1 MGENKRHLDF
11 VCQRY
16 ELFGLFE
23 DYSELCVTNTE
34 SLNSTETSEVYM
46 ANGKEKNPG
55 NGSPEF
61 GNKKGYTADRSDRA
75 DRTDRSDR
83 AGKVVVLFDFDGVIM
98 DTEPQYT
105 VFWNRQGKLHLGEED
120 FGPRI
125 KGQTLMQIYH
135 NYFMG
140 AEEVQKQI
148 TAALNAFEEQMSYV
162 YVPGAARFMKELRKR
177 GVKTAIVTSSNEVKM
192 QRVYKAHPELKGM
205 VDCILTGE
213 MFPRSKPAP
222 DCFLLGMKQFGAT
235 PGQTYVFEDS
245 FHGIQAG
252 ISSGATVIG
261 LATTNPR
268 EAIAGKTHDVIDD
281 FTEMT
286 YERMT
291 AVCRELSCGA

>member
-1 MGENKRHLDF
+1 
-11 VCQRY
+11 
-16 ELFGLFE
+16 
-23 DYSELCVTNTE
+23 
-34 SLNSTETSEVYM
+34 M

-61 GNKKGYTADRSDRA
+61 GNKKANRADRA
-75 DRTDRSDR
+75 DRV
-83 AGKVVVLFDFDGVIM
+83 GKVVALFDFDGVIM

-125 KGQTLMQIYH
+125 KGQTLTQIYH

-205 VDCILTGE
+205 VDCILTEE

-235 PGQTYVFEDS
+235 PEQTYVFEDS

-252 ISSGATVIG
+252 IASGATVIG